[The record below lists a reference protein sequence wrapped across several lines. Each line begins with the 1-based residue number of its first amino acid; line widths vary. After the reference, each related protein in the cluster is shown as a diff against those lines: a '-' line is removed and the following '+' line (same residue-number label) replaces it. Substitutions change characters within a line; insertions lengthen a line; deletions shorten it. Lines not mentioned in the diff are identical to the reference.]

1 MNDEQ
6 PEPVPASHN
15 RKQRRRL
22 LSRVRIRT
30 KLAAMLLV
38 PALTLASM
46 VAVRLVE
53 SAGEAREVG
62 ATADAVELV
71 GNVNAVIDALQAER
85 TDAAQLVYQED
96 TGADPAALL
105 ERFSQRQTATEDALD
120 ALDATR
126 TELVL
131 DAETIALLNRADTPL
146 DRLATSRRAVH
157 DGTVDAVHLT
167 VYNSVVNRLSA
178 VIDRAVDVAGSAEL
192 SRLLRTAS
200 LLSDIDEYSEQ
211 LRLLILSLEDG
222 KPLAGK
228 HRTFMRLSA
237 AREESLNEYR
247 RIVVQTDPDASVFKV
262 GGIGSAEARG
272 ANGFESAVAGSRSDD
287 NQAVDHAALMAAY
300 DARHE
305 ATSALVVAALTD
317 ADEQAEAITSAALR
331 RLAVESLI
339 AVIALALAV
348 LIAYG
353 IGRSVTRGLRDLSGS
368 ARQIAMVD
376 LPLAVKR
383 VDQQQG
389 LGGLSPFQFAART
402 PSPLQVQ
409 GKDELSEVGEA
420 FNIVH
425 REAIRV
431 SAQQALLRFH
441 VGAIFVRLARR
452 GHSLTGRL
460 TAELDEAERNEQDP
474 ERLQRLFRL
483 DHLASLIG
491 RANDSLLV
499 LGGSSAAKVRTTDA
513 KVGDVLTA
521 AQSRIEYYTRV
532 EVLSDEGAWVKAD
545 VVDDVVQLLAELMDN
560 ATRYSESATE
570 VTARVVTG
578 KVIIQVRDHGIGIE
592 PDRLERF
599 NERLRQETPVDL
611 EAMQAMGLTVVGFL
625 AARHGIEIEMRPSVG
640 GGIVVEVVVPTPL
653 LSFTEPERTEP
664 VSASIASR
672 QIQSPRQR
680 ANAPLFAQ
688 GAGAD
693 GQPPAQPDPNG
704 PRALTAAP
712 ARGVAAVGRPM
723 PQLGSAT
730 SALLTELPEI
740 KFDVQV
746 VHADPSLRA
755 GHPLPQAEP
764 GSLVTGANGLPQR
777 QPMSN
782 LVPGAIAPSAGQDG
796 RPIERNPKSIG
807 ATYSAYAR
815 GLSGSRT
822 PTSTNDN

>member
-6 PEPVPASHN
+6 PEPAPAATN
-15 RKQRRRL
+15 RRSRRRL

-53 SAGEAREVG
+53 SAAEAREVG
-62 ATADAVELV
+62 ATADTVALIGE
-71 GNVNAVIDALQAER
+71 VNRLIDALQAER
-85 TDAAQLVYQED
+85 ADAAMLVYQED
-96 TGADPAALL
+96 TGLADPAALL
-105 ERFSQRQTATEDALD
+105 EQFKTHQTATEDALE

-126 TELVL
+126 GDL
-131 DAETIALLNRADTPL
+131 DLDGETIALLNRADTPL

-157 DGTVDAVHLT
+157 DGTVEAVHLT
-167 VYNSVVNRLSA
+167 VYNSVISRLST
-178 VIDRAVDVAGSAEL
+178 VVDRAVDIAGNANL
-192 SRLLRTAS
+192 SRELRTAS

-247 RIVVQTDPDASVFKV
+247 RIVVQTDPDASVLKV
-262 GGIGSAEARG
+262 GGIGSAEARP

-287 NQAVDHAALMAAY
+287 DQAVDHEALMAAY

-305 ATSALVVAALTD
+305 ATAALVAASLTE
-317 ADEQAEAITSAALR
+317 ADEQAAAITAAALR
-331 RLAVESLI
+331 RLGIEGVI
-339 AVIALALAV
+339 AVVALALAV
-348 LIAYG
+348 AIAYS

-389 LGGLSPFQFAART
+389 LGGLSPFEFAART
-402 PSPLQVQ
+402 PSPLEIR

-474 ERLQRLFRL
+474 DRLQRLFRL

-532 EVLSDEGAWVKAD
+532 DVAADEGAWVKAD
-545 VVDDVVQLLAELMDN
+545 AVDDAVQLLAELMDN
-560 ATRYSESATE
+560 ATRYSESSAE
-570 VTARVVTG
+570 VAARVVTG

-592 PDRLERF
+592 PDRLERY
-599 NERLRQETPVDL
+599 NERLRHETPVDL
-611 EAMQAMGLTVVGFL
+611 EAMQAMGLTVVGVL

-640 GGIVVEVVVPTPL
+640 GGIVVEVVVPTTM
-653 LSFTEPERTEP
+653 LSFVEPERTEP
-664 VSASIASR
+664 VSAAIASR
-672 QIQSPRQR
+672 QAPVVPRPR

-688 GAGAD
+688 AD
-693 GQPPAQPDPNG
+693 GNSHQSNVNER
-704 PRALTAAP
+704 RALP
-712 ARGVAAVGRPM
+712 SGPVRGVAAVGRPK
-723 PQLGSAT
+723 PELGSAA

-746 VHADPSLRA
+746 VHAEPSLRA
-755 GHPLPQAEP
+755 GHRLPMADP
-764 GSLVTGANGLPQR
+764 GSLATGPNGLPQR